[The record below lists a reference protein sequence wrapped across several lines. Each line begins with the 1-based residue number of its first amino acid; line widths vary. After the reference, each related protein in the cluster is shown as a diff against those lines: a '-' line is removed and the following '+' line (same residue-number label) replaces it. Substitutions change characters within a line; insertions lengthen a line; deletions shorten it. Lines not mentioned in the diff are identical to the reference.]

1 MEIKKC
7 DLKAFNGK
15 SLDRNVNT
23 HWEVFWKRDALEQ
36 KCTETYE
43 VVYC

>member
-7 DLKAFNGK
+7 DLKAFNG
-15 SLDRNVNT
+15 NT